1 MTGPSTAPCS
11 DDRTLGQVLHEARQ
25 ALGEQ
30 RPRGWPV
37 EDWADRDYRLQAGD
51 EAMAAAV
58 EAVVRERI
66 AVELRRLA
74 DDAAAQPVT
83 VPGIER
89 RTRRDTYLAAVQV
102 ALHGLAKRS
111 DEKEGPN
118 P

>member
-1 MTGPSTAPCS
+1 MTDT
-11 DDRTLGQVLHEARQ
+11 RTLGQVLHEARK

-37 EDWADRDYRLQAGD
+37 EDWADRDSRLQAGD

-58 EAVVRERI
+58 ETVVRERI
-66 AVELRRLA
+66 AAVLRDLA
-74 DDAAAQPVT
+74 YSAAAQPVV

-89 RTRRDTYLAAVQV
+89 RTRRDTYLAAAQV
-102 ALHGLAKRS
+102 VLHGGQVQECS
-111 DEKEGPN
+111 DEKGPQ